1 MIKFFFFLAK
11 NQNNKFLIYVL
22 QGGGF
27 ILKPDQMQVRQTDR
41 KVIIYTHTHT
51 KANASS
57 LDF

>member
-1 MIKFFFFLAK
+1 MIKFFFLAK

-41 KVIIYTHTHT
+41 KVIIYTHTH
-51 KANASS
+51 KS
-57 LDF
+57 